1 MNTRQNHI
9 KVVDIFEKEITIQV
23 RDDEGE
29 SIPENMLSAMLLTG
43 NVFLNSHW
51 WEKSWL
57 NVAQKTFSINILV
70 NDVFYGGADAEEFTF
85 DQLEEVFK
93 FFETNQKW
101 GLIIWVMKKRN
112 DFELFK
118 INLND
123 IEKDIGMTIKEFIN
137 ANILLS

>member
-1 MNTRQNHI
+1 MNNRNHI
-9 KVVDIFEKEITIQV
+9 KVIDIFEKESTIQV

-43 NVFLNSHW
+43 NVF

-85 DQLEEVFK
+85 DQLEEVFQ
-93 FFETNQKW
+93 FFESNQKW

-123 IEKDIGMTIKEFIN
+123 IEKDIGMTIQEFIN
-137 ANILLS
+137 ANILLP

>member
-1 MNTRQNHI
+1 MNNRNHI
-9 KVVDIFEKEITIQV
+9 KVIDIFEKEITIQV

-43 NVFLNSHW
+43 NVFW
-51 WEKSWL
+51 KKSWL

-85 DQLEEVFK
+85 DQLEEVFQ
-93 FFETNQKW
+93 FFESNQKW

-123 IEKDIGMTIKEFIN
+123 IEKDIGMTIQEFIN
-137 ANILLS
+137 ANILLP